1 MIAIKRENALTF
13 HPSRGNVP
21 VSSFTDLCDSQSTG
35 LCFSDPSM
43 VVNCAC
49 TEIMLVLGL
58 PHQRLNWTT
67 PTRFLR
73 SHTHI
78 ASLVNSDCKTSVC
91 LYELQLTRSAYM
103 CLWIPLSLPASDRR
117 GREQCWEQLG
127 MENCQFARR
136 LITQHCLVF
145 PR

>member
-21 VSSFTDLCDSQSTG
+21 VSSFTDLCDSQPTVLG
-35 LCFSDPSM
+35 FSDPSM
-43 VVNCAC
+43 VVNCAS
-49 TEIMLVLGL
+49 TEIVLGL
-58 PHQRLNWTT
+58 PHQRLNWAT
-67 PTRFLR
+67 PTRFFR
-73 SHTHI
+73 SQTHI
-78 ASLVNSDCKTSVC
+78 DSLVNSDCKTSVC
-91 LYELQLTRSAYM
+91 LYELQLMRSAYM
-103 CLWIPLSLPASDRR
+103 CLWIPLSLPASDWR

-127 MENCQFARR
+127 MKNCPFARR